1 MSVVLEQEE
10 IPEEGGE
17 EKSWSDIMRKRI
29 MQPLLQ
35 DEKTCKTAWGPYK
48 SALVAAPG
56 GYCGRTATRTACNY

>member
-35 DEKTCKTAWGPYK
+35 DEETCKTACNK
-48 SALVAAPG
+48 
-56 GYCGRTATRTACNY
+56 ATINEMQKRELCSTSNKKTFFDE